1 METIITMII
10 LTGMAVLF
18 LSNIFR
24 QVKDERERVEQR
36 RAGLPR
42 RPATSTEQFLEEVN
56 RRRQQATERGKSSL
70 PPIRP
75 PAARSGRGALV
86 PAPPPIRRETTARKA
101 PARLDRPRQTSAP
114 SRPTPASRVS
124 QLLEVVPADKPADR
138 SRQAFVVPKMAEA
151 GPTESPVDET
161 RAPASKV
168 STRPMPVLL
177 AQLMP
182 LLRSRQTLRAAF
194 MLHEILGPPR
204 CHHRRVQS

>member
-1 METIITMII
+1 RCQRGNGELRRRKTELGKYQSPERKRRGSNQPVACAPGCEAATPDKGVRMETIITMII

-75 PAARSGRGALV
+75 PAARSSRGALV
-86 PAPPPIRRETTARKA
+86 PAPPPIRRETTAR
-101 PARLDRPRQTSAP
+101 
-114 SRPTPASRVS
+114 
-124 QLLEVVPADKPADR
+124 
-138 SRQAFVVPKMAEA
+138 
-151 GPTESPVDET
+151 
-161 RAPASKV
+161 
-168 STRPMPVLL
+168 
-177 AQLMP
+177 
-182 LLRSRQTLRAAF
+182 
-194 MLHEILGPPR
+194 
-204 CHHRRVQS
+204 